1 MRSGRSETVAST
13 AVDVRM
19 RLVIEASLPHDAPMR
34 DPRDDIEDRRDDV
47 PQGLYF
53 SRRGNWFHDGD
64 RVFHVGLSSLLN
76 RSVTRDK
83 DDNLIVTTGM
93 DVLPFIAEDAP
104 LVVRSVEQVVVDG
117 AHSLQ
122 LKLSTGVTEPLVGA
136 ITRGEDE
143 RLRVVVDSGRF
154 WALLARSAAQ
164 TLEPLLNDKG
174 VVAVGEHRHPMVT
187 ATHEWAKKP
196 TPPTTT
202 T

>member
-1 MRSGRSETVAST
+1 
-13 AVDVRM
+13 
-19 RLVIEASLPHDAPMR
+19 MR

-93 DVLPFIAEDAP
+93 DVLPFVAEDAP
-104 LVVRSVEQVVVDG
+104 LIVRTVDHVVVDG
-117 AHSLQ
+117 AHSLH
-122 LKLSTGVTEPLVGA
+122 LRLSTGVTEPLVGS
-136 ITRGEDE
+136 ITRGDDE
-143 RLRVVVDSGRF
+143 RLRVVVGDGRF
-154 WALLARSAAQ
+154 WALLTRSAGQ
-164 TLEPLLNDKG
+164 LLEPLINDKG

-187 ATHEWAKKP
+187 GSHDWSKKP
-196 TPPTTT
+196 LPPTTVT
-202 T
+202 